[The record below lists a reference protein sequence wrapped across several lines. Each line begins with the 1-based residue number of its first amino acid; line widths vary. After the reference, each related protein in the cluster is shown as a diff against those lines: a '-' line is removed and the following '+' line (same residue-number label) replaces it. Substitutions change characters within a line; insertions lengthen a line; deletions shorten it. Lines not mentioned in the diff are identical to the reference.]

1 MIKFK
6 LKEVLTEKQKSM
18 YWLMQATGKSFQSL
32 TNLTKSDL
40 SGIHFDTLELLCNVL
55 DVTPAELIE
64 LKNNKK
70 KGVKLKNEQT
80 TKAI

>member
-1 MIKFK
+1 
-6 LKEVLTEKQKSM
+6 M

-55 DVTPAELIE
+55 EVTPAELIE
-64 LKNNKK
+64 LK
-70 KGVKLKNEQT
+70 
-80 TKAI
+80 I